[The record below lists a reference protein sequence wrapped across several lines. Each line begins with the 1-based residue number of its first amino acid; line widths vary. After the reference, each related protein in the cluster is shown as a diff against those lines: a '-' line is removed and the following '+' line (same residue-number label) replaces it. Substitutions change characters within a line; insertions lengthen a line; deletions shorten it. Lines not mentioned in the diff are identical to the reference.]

1 MKKTTSTFH
10 TDTFKKLMEDK
21 GFQAKINYEGTS
33 FIPKQ
38 DNKEKKKEEK
48 RKKFLTYSKKQI
60 IEIGNKKQIVLSN
73 DKELFQLKVIDWE
86 TDDINTINY

>member
-1 MKKTTSTFH
+1 
-10 TDTFKKLMEDK
+10 MEDK